1 MVARRPPF
9 GHLIGPRWNVEVPSM
24 CLGDFG
30 RSLVR
35 CWSVYTSSDL
45 SVPVTAALLFF
56 PLPHPPSLVHVAVRF
71 GFLLAPLSP
80 FRSQLSY
87 VVPAVPHSCGTRLRW
102 AMAPPAFVP
111 LATAAGACA
120 LHGVGVRGQARH
132 QCQLPGR
139 LSFAAPAGVPRP
151 ARRPTAAAAATP
163 RMAVAS
169 SSDAPAAASDSSA
182 AGGVTLDR
190 VVCKFGGSSLA
201 NAERLR
207 EVTKLVKMQLDASAK
222 PPIVVLS
229 AMGPSTNELLSAGD
243 RALTE
248 GVVDMTSIR
257 NRAYEACEELGLST
271 EDLVDP
277 LLLNLDQ
284 LLLGVKFIKE
294 LSPRTMDYLVSFG
307 ERLSVRIFAAHLR
320 QNEGL
325 PARAVDAFDAGFRS
339 NSTFTNAELCDVT
352 EAQVASFFATSM
364 PADAVAIV
372 TGFIAKDEDGNI
384 TTLGRGGSDLTAS
397 TIGAALGV
405 TEVQVW
411 KDVDGILST
420 DPRIVK
426 AAVPV
431 PSVMFEEAAEMAYFG
446 AKVLHPIAMM
456 PAMRANIPVRV
467 KNSYNPSH
475 PGTVIVRD
483 RAVEADNPVTAISV
497 KRGVQLVDIVSTR
510 MLGAYGFLAEVFKLF
525 ATHRVSVDMIATSEV
540 SVSLTLE
547 AAKQDSRVMDAL
559 AADLRQVA
567 RVSFSSDHA
576 IVSLVANVKR
586 SSDVLAR
593 SMHVLN
599 EAGIE
604 VQMIS
609 QGASK
614 YNISMIVADA
624 KATRAI
630 ELIHKAFFGV

>member
-80 FRSQLSY
+80 FCSQLSY

>member
-1 MVARRPPF
+1 MAPHYSHAAASLAFAPATAVGVGAALRGVGLYGSTSRRPQLPWR
-9 GHLIGPRWNVEVPSM
+9 PA
-24 CLGDFG
+24 
-30 RSLVR
+30 
-35 CWSVYTSSDL
+35 
-45 SVPVTAALLFF
+45 VTA
-56 PLPHPPSLVHVAVRF
+56 P
-71 GFLLAPLSP
+71 G
-80 FRSQLSY
+80 
-87 VVPAVPHSCGTRLRW
+87 
-102 AMAPPAFVP
+102 APPHHA
-111 LATAAGACA
+111 
-120 LHGVGVRGQARH
+120 HG
-132 QCQLPGR
+132 
-139 LSFAAPAGVPRP
+139 
-151 ARRPTAAAAATP
+151 AAAAA

-169 SSDAPAAASDSSA
+169 SSSSSAPAAASETPV
-182 AGGVTLDR
+182 GGAVKLDR

-207 EVTKLVKMQLDASAK
+207 EVTKLVKLQLEASNK

-243 RALTE
+243 RALLE

-257 NRAYEACEELGLST
+257 NRAYEACEELDLSK

-294 LSPRTMDYLVSFG
+294 LSPRTLDYLVSFG

-325 PARAVDAFDAGFRS
+325 SARAVDAFDAGFRS
-339 NSTFTNAELCDVT
+339 NSMFTNAELCDVT
-352 EAQVASFFATSM
+352 QEQVATFFASNL
-364 PADAVAIV
+364 PSDAIAVV

-397 TIGAALGV
+397 MIGAALGV

-426 AAVPV
+426 SAVPV

-456 PAMRANIPVRV
+456 PAMRSNTPVRV

-475 PGTVIVRD
+475 PGTVIVRE
-483 RAVEADNPVTAISV
+483 RAVHAENPVTAISV

-547 AAKQDSRVMDAL
+547 AAKQDSRVLDAL
-559 AADLRQVA
+559 AEDLRQVA

-586 SSDVLAR
+586 SSEVLAR

-599 EAGIE
+599 KANIE
-604 VQMIS
+604 VKMIS

-624 KATRAI
+624 EATRAI

>member
-1 MVARRPPF
+1 MAPHYSHAAASLAFAPATAVGVGAALRGVGLYGSTSRRPQLPWR
-9 GHLIGPRWNVEVPSM
+9 PA
-24 CLGDFG
+24 
-30 RSLVR
+30 
-35 CWSVYTSSDL
+35 
-45 SVPVTAALLFF
+45 VTA
-56 PLPHPPSLVHVAVRF
+56 P
-71 GFLLAPLSP
+71 G
-80 FRSQLSY
+80 
-87 VVPAVPHSCGTRLRW
+87 
-102 AMAPPAFVP
+102 APPHHA
-111 LATAAGACA
+111 
-120 LHGVGVRGQARH
+120 HG
-132 QCQLPGR
+132 
-139 LSFAAPAGVPRP
+139 
-151 ARRPTAAAAATP
+151 AAAAA

-169 SSDAPAAASDSSA
+169 SSSSSAPAAASETPV
-182 AGGVTLDR
+182 GGAVKLDR

-207 EVTKLVKMQLDASAK
+207 EVTKLVKLQLEASNK

-243 RALTE
+243 RALLE

-257 NRAYEACEELGLST
+257 NRAYEACEELDLSK

-294 LSPRTMDYLVSFG
+294 LSPRTLDYLVSFG

-325 PARAVDAFDAGFRS
+325 SARAVDAFDAGFRS
-339 NSTFTNAELCDVT
+339 NSMFTNAELCDVT
-352 EAQVASFFATSM
+352 QEQVATFFASNL
-364 PADAVAIV
+364 PSDAIAVV

-426 AAVPV
+426 SAVPV

-456 PAMRANIPVRV
+456 PAMRSNTPVRV

-475 PGTVIVRD
+475 PGTVIVRE
-483 RAVEADNPVTAISV
+483 RAVHAENPVTAISV

-547 AAKQDSRVMDAL
+547 AAKQDSRVLDAL
-559 AADLRQVA
+559 AEDLRQVA

-586 SSDVLAR
+586 SSEVLAR

-599 EAGIE
+599 KANIE
-604 VQMIS
+604 VKMIS

-624 KATRAI
+624 EATRAI

>member
-1 MVARRPPF
+1 
-9 GHLIGPRWNVEVPSM
+9 M

-80 FRSQLSY
+80 FCSQLSY

>member
-1 MVARRPPF
+1 
-9 GHLIGPRWNVEVPSM
+9 
-24 CLGDFG
+24 
-30 RSLVR
+30 
-35 CWSVYTSSDL
+35 
-45 SVPVTAALLFF
+45 
-56 PLPHPPSLVHVAVRF
+56 
-71 GFLLAPLSP
+71 
-80 FRSQLSY
+80 
-87 VVPAVPHSCGTRLRW
+87 
-102 AMAPPAFVP
+102 MAPPAFVSVS
-111 LATAAGACA
+111 AAAGACA

-132 QCQLPGR
+132 PGRLPGR
-139 LSFAAPAGVPRP
+139 SSAAVPAAFPRP
-151 ARRPTAAAAATP
+151 ARRPAAAAAATP

-169 SSDAPAAASDSSA
+169 SSSDAPAAANESSSSV
-182 AGGVTLDR
+182 GGVTLDR

-207 EVTKLVKMQLDASAK
+207 EVTKLVKMQLAASAK

-229 AMGPSTNELLSAGD
+229 AMGPSTNELLAAGD

-257 NRAYEACEELGLST
+257 NRAYEACEELDLSK

-339 NSTFTNAELCDVT
+339 NSSFTNAELCDVT
-352 EAQVASFFATSM
+352 EAQVSSFFATSL
-364 PADAVAIV
+364 PTDAVAVV

-475 PGTVIVRD
+475 PGTVIVRE
-483 RAVEADNPVTAISV
+483 RAVGAENPVTAISV

-525 ATHRVSVDMIATSEV
+525 ATHQVSVDMIATSEV
-540 SVSLTLE
+540 SVSLTLD
-547 AAKQDSRVMDAL
+547 AAKQDVRVMDAL
-559 AADLRQVA
+559 ADDLRQVA
-567 RVSFSSDHA
+567 RVSFSTDHA

-586 SSDVLAR
+586 SSEVLAR

-599 EAGIE
+599 KAGIE

-624 KATRAI
+624 EATRAI
-630 ELIHKAFFGV
+630 ALIHKAFFGV